1 MYKRNKAGKL
11 VRRMEE
17 FADSGYLERF
27 PTTWN
32 IKIPKAVR
40 AASMLTLLGILCS
53 LLFMFYMPW
62 VQIVFGLGQVTALDP
77 THRSQTIMALN
88 NGRIGRWHVQEG
100 SSVKSGDPIVEI
112 IDLDPQLIERLNA
125 ERTAIENRYNAIR
138 TATQTAD
145 IDLQRQQRLF
155 EQGLA
160 SRNAYENAQIKYQEL
175 LSRQSTAEAELNRA
189 KISLSRR
196 STLTV
201 TAPSDGIIAQ
211 IITGDTSTLVNAGAP
226 LAQFIPQQVTLAAEL
241 FVSGLDASLVIP
253 GKKVRLQFEGWPAVQ
268 SGGWPAV
275 AIGTFGGIVSIV
287 DPIVSANGRFRILV
301 SEDPDDAPWPDRR
314 FLRFG
319 AKVQGWVLLDE
330 VTVAYELWRRLNGFP
345 PENAHS
351 RNAFIG
357 NDL

>member
-1 MYKRNKAGKL
+1 MCKRNKVGKL

-138 TATQTAD
+138 TATQRK
-145 IDLQRQQRLF
+145 RQT
-155 EQGLA
+155 
-160 SRNAYENAQIKYQEL
+160 SIYSVNNAY
-175 LSRQSTAEAELNRA
+175 LSKAWHRA
-189 KISLSRR
+189 MLMKMHKSNIRNCYLDNQPQK
-196 STLTV
+196 
-201 TAPSDGIIAQ
+201 PS
-211 IITGDTSTLVNAGAP
+211 
-226 LAQFIPQQVTLAAEL
+226 
-241 FVSGLDASLVIP
+241 
-253 GKKVRLQFEGWPAVQ
+253 
-268 SGGWPAV
+268 
-275 AIGTFGGIVSIV
+275 
-287 DPIVSANGRFRILV
+287 
-301 SEDPDDAPWPDRR
+301 
-314 FLRFG
+314 
-319 AKVQGWVLLDE
+319 
-330 VTVAYELWRRLNGFP
+330 
-345 PENAHS
+345 
-351 RNAFIG
+351 
-357 NDL
+357 